1 MNNNERELKWLLEKC
16 QVDGG
21 LNLADRQ
28 RYMELSGQLG
38 ITTDKAKRI
47 YEDLSLA
54 NLHAAQNEQR
64 ARISSAAKTTTE
76 ADLAE
81 AVKLANEAIGRDRAE
96 RGMSFSSTPDKEA
109 KAPGVPGMDQATADY
124 LEALNKER
132 GAGMDITG
140 RN

>member
-1 MNNNERELKWLLEKC
+1 MSNIEKELKALLQKC
-16 QVDGG
+16 QTEGG

-38 ITTDKAKRI
+38 ITTEKAKRI

-64 ARISSAAKTTTE
+64 ARVSSAAKTTTA
-76 ADLAE
+76 ADIDE
-81 AVKLANEAIGRDRAE
+81 AVKLANEAISRDRAE
-96 RGMSFSSTPDKEA
+96 RGMSSNTPA
-109 KAPGVPGMDQATADY
+109 KTAAPDVPGMDQATADY
-124 LEALNKER
+124 LAAMNAER
-132 GAGMDITG
+132 SAGINTTG

>member
-38 ITTDKAKRI
+38 ITTERAKHI
-47 YEDLSLA
+47 YEDLSLV
-54 NLHAAQNEQR
+54 NLHVAQKEEQ
-64 ARISSAAKTTTE
+64 ARISSASRNVTE
-76 ADLAE
+76 GDITD
-81 AVKLANEAIGRDRAE
+81 AVKLANEAIGKDRAE
-96 RGMSFSSTPDKEA
+96 RSVSSSSKPA
-109 KAPGVPGMDQATADY
+109 GVPGMDPETAKF
-124 LEALNKER
+124 LEGLN
-132 GAGMDITG
+132 AGRTPKNPTG